1 MANKY
6 VTANNKLVVVDGK
19 LLQVSG
25 DNVDDELLNLIDT
38 QTTSLG
44 TTELSVSELD
54 TLIDNHIVDGVT
66 LDSSVLLIDS
76 PSNNSVEIKDIRVSN
91 IDVAFITLNTTNGH
105 IDLYGSG
112 NDVTLYQDT
121 TLTYESGNIT
131 TDNLVAENIK
141 KDVNILGVVGTH
153 EGGGSLNVAYSLTP
167 PTDTSKIWLQCA
179 EPSGVEVQNYLGE
192 CAVSSVANWGG
203 ISNPVSSTNA
213 FNYSTSY
220 NGDGAFFTS
229 CYIGNNQIAIVG
241 YNHIRIYDL
250 TTKLYIADYTISVG
264 TSYGYTNVIYKDN
277 LLYFAYN
284 TELYSFDL
292 TTQTLTK
299 LCNFGSYYNAK
310 YIFFNGDNY
319 IDALTYY
326 SYSSSHYS
334 SHYRYDLVNNTKTR
348 IYELNYDTHFRYI
361 AGNIIKANDTIY
373 NFGLHTANNGNYWWT
388 YNITSHSLNVFTSFK
403 TFMESL
409 GWTLYSGSSVIY
421 DNERFIYLIGGFG
434 TYNGTA
440 STNSNLIIRY
450 DIINDTFELL
460 DQKLISAKKYHY
472 SLLID
477 NRVYI
482 FGGQDD
488 RKNNLDYFD
497 LSYPLTQNN
506 AIITTNTINTDNALP
521 LINTEKLKINSNI
534 ASAYLGNANNLAEK
548 VNAYYYQ
555 SQKSNDTY
563 SSVTFDKNT
572 IISNFE
578 NITNAI
584 NSNGGALVCSFGG
597 DSENANYTLM
607 ISTSDVGIAVIV
619 MKVNENVMIGNIG
632 SDGTL
637 YESFGATP
645 CTWLDGNTNTFA
657 FDNSYEL
664 NTVIDGGLPLSTP
677 QELIDLGIC
686 TFVINQGN
694 EIG

>member
-1 MANKY
+1 MSTLESY
-6 VTANNKLVVVDGK
+6 L
-19 LLQVSG
+19 
-25 DNVDDELLNLIDT
+25 
-38 QTTSLG
+38 TTIADAIREKKG
-44 TTELSVSELD
+44 TTEPINASNFASEILS
-54 TLIDNHIVDGVT
+54 I
-66 LDSSVLLIDS
+66 
-76 PSNNSVEIKDIRVSN
+76 
-91 IDVAFITLNTTNGH
+91 
-105 IDLYGSG
+105 
-112 NDVTLYQDT
+112 Q
-121 TLTYESGNIT
+121 
-131 TDNLVAENIK
+131 
-141 KDVNILGVVGTH
+141 
-153 EGGGSLNVAYSLTP
+153 GGGSLNLAYGLTP

-192 CAVSSVANWGG
+192 CAVSNVAYYGG
-203 ISNPVSSTNA
+203 IDNPVNSTNS

-250 TTKLYIADYTISVG
+250 TSKKYIADYTISVG
-264 TSYGYTNVIYKDN
+264 TSYGYTNVIYKNN

-319 IDALTYY
+319 IDTLTYY
-326 SYSSSHYS
+326 NYSSSSYS

-348 IYELNYDTHFRYI
+348 IYELNYDRHFRYI

-434 TYNGTA
+434 TYNGTS

-450 DIINDTFELL
+450 DTINDAFELL

-482 FGGQDD
+482 FGGTTWTSNDVTYGRPNQI
-488 RKNNLDYFD
+488 DYFD
-497 LSYPLTQNN
+497 LQYTLPQNN

-534 ASAYLGNANNLAEK
+534 ASAYLGNADNLAEK
-548 VNAYYYQ
+548 VNAYHHNGYGWVGINCEDYREPE
-555 SQKSNDTY
+555 SGGTGGE
-563 SSVTFDKNT
+563 
-572 IISNFE
+572 IS
-578 NITNAI
+578 
-584 NSNGGALVCSFGG
+584 GGG
-597 DSENANYTLM
+597 DVT
-607 ISTSDVGIAVIV
+607 TD
-619 MKVNENVMIGNIG
+619 
-632 SDGTL
+632 
-637 YESFGATP
+637 P
-645 CTWLDGNTNTFA
+645 
-657 FDNSYEL
+657 
-664 NTVIDGGLPLSTP
+664 
-677 QELIDLGIC
+677 
-686 TFVINQGN
+686 
-694 EIG
+694 EIPVDKPVEI

>member
-6 VTANNKLVVVDGK
+6 VTVNNKLVVVDGQ

-44 TTELSVSELD
+44 ITELSVSELD

-66 LDSSVLLIDS
+66 LDSSALLIDS
-76 PSNNSVEIKDIRVSN
+76 PSNNNVEIKDIRVSN
-91 IDVAFITLNTTNGH
+91 IDVAFITVNTTNGY

-153 EGGGSLNVAYSLTP
+153 EGGASLNLAYGETP
-167 PTDTSKIWLQCA
+167 PEDTSKIWLQCA
-179 EPSGVEVQNYLGE
+179 EPSSVEVQNYLGE
-192 CAVSSVANWGG
+192 CAVSNVANWGNIDG
-203 ISNPVSSTNA
+203 TLY
-213 FNYSTSY
+213 YSYY
-220 NGDGAFFTS
+220 NS

-241 YNHIRIYDL
+241 SNHIRIFDIS
-250 TTKLYIADYTISVG
+250 TKTYIADYTISVG
-264 TSYGYTNVIYKDN
+264 TSDRYFSKPLFKDN
-277 LLYFAYN
+277 VLYFSYDCY
-284 TELYSFDL
+284 LYSYDL
-292 TTQTLTK
+292 TTQTLTE
-299 LCNFGSYYNAK
+299 LCNVYNTDYYIR
-310 YIFFNGDNY
+310 YIYFKSDNEIAILY
-319 IDALTYY
+319 TYA
-326 SYSSSHYS
+326 SSSNY
-334 SHYRYDLVNNTKTR
+334 YRIYDLSTSSLGNYSMPGSNQFRQIKNHTIKVNN
-348 IYELNYDTHFRYI
+348 
-361 AGNIIKANDTIY
+361 TIY
-373 NFGLHTANNGNYWWT
+373 NFYMYQTTSTNYYTWKLNT
-388 YNITSHSLNVFTSFK
+388 LNIVFTTFTSFYN
-403 TFMESL
+403 FMLNL
-409 GWTLYSGSSVIY
+409 GWTEYYYSNCIY
-421 DNERFIYLIGGFG
+421 DGEKYIYLIGGYG
-434 TYNGTA
+434 KYNGT
-440 STNSNLIIRY
+440 SGTKSDLIIKY
-450 DIINDTFELL
+450 DTINDSFELL
-460 DQKLISAKKYHY
+460 DQKLIGVKYNHF
-472 SLLID
+472 SELVD

-497 LSYPLTQNN
+497 LSYPLPQNN

-521 LINTEKLKINSNI
+521 LINTEKLKLNSNI
-534 ASAYLGNANNLAEK
+534 ASAYLGNADNLAEK

-584 NSNGGALVCSFGG
+584 NNNGGILVCSFGG

-607 ISTSDVGIAVIV
+607 ISTSDEGIAVIV

-694 EIG
+694 EIGYWKGINCEDYTEE